1 MYSWLKAGKPSH
13 EERNSRGETP
23 AGIARGNILDTR
35 VILGATATTSPA
47 PAAPSHRS
55 PRSSLRAIGQ
65 DDDDR
70 FTPND
75 VMKSAGQN
83 LALVPPA
90 AGAVWEKI
98 VQQAAHIGQVW
109 DMTDLKA
116 DVEEMQVPSRGLVA
130 AMGQTLAAIG
140 QSLAPEVS

>member
-1 MYSWLKAGKPSH
+1 MMLRGVVTRGYTTGRPATH
-13 EERNSRGETP
+13 E
-23 AGIARGNILDTR
+23 
-35 VILGATATTSPA
+35 V
-47 PAAPSHRS
+47 
-55 PRSSLRAIGQ
+55 LR
-65 DDDDR
+65 
-70 FTPND
+70 
-75 VMKSAGQN
+75 
-83 LALVPPA
+83 LLPPA
-90 AGAVWEKI
+90 SGAVWEKI